1 LPLND
6 LSDKTIFQ
14 SFYCQ
19 EELFMSLMAG
29 KRGVIFGVANDKSIA
44 WGIAQQLHAAGAE
57 LAFTYLNEALEK
69 RVRPLAGSLGSTIIL
84 PCDVGS
90 DEEIASVFIE
100 LERQWG
106 SIDFVVH
113 AVAFANREDLK
124 NPFSQTSREGF
135 LLALDISAYS
145 LVAMTRYALPLFKG
159 GGSIVTMSY
168 LGAVMAVPDYN
179 VMGVAK
185 AALESSVRYL
195 AAELGQRNIRVNAVS
210 AGPIKTLAASGVG
223 NFKEKLHIME
233 ERSPLRRT
241 VTQEEV
247 GKASL
252 YLLSDLASGVTGE
265 VHYVDGG
272 FNISA
277 G

>member
-1 LPLND
+1 
-6 LSDKTIFQ
+6 
-14 SFYCQ
+14 
-19 EELFMSLMAG
+19 MGLMDG
-29 KRGVIFGVANDKSIA
+29 KRGVVIGVANDKSIA
-44 WGIAQQLHAAGAE
+44 WGVAQQLHEAGAE
-57 LAFTYLNEALEK
+57 LAFTFLNEALEK
-69 RVRPLAGSLGSTIIL
+69 RVRPLAESLNSKIIL

-90 DEEIASVFIE
+90 DAEIQAVFDVLQKE
-100 LERQWG
+100 WG
-106 SIDFVVH
+106 TIDFVVH
-113 AVAFANREDLK
+113 AVAFANRDDLK

-135 LLALDISAYS
+135 SLAMDISAYS
-145 LVAMTRYALPLFKG
+145 LVAMTRSAMPLMTN

-168 LGAVMAVPDYN
+168 LGAVLAVPGYN

-195 AAELGQRNIRVNAVS
+195 AAELGAQNIRVNAVS

-223 NFKEKLHIME
+223 NFKEKLRVME
-233 ERSPLRRT
+233 VRSPMKR
-241 VTQEEV
+241 VITQEEV

-265 VHYVDGG
+265 IHYVDAG

-277 G
+277 E

>member
-1 LPLND
+1 
-6 LSDKTIFQ
+6 
-14 SFYCQ
+14 
-19 EELFMSLMAG
+19 MGLMDG

-44 WGIAQQLHAAGAE
+44 WGVAQQLHAAGAE
-57 LAFTYLNEALEK
+57 LAFTYLNDALEK

-90 DEEIASVFIE
+90 DDEIAAVFKE
-100 LERQWG
+100 LEQQWG
-106 SIDFVVH
+106 TIDFVVH

-135 LLALDISAYS
+135 NLAMDISAYS
-145 LVAMTRYALPLFKG
+145 LLPMTRYAIPLMPE

-168 LGAVMAVPDYN
+168 LGAVLAVPDYN

-195 AAELGQRNIRVNAVS
+195 AAELGAKKIRVNAVS
-210 AGPIKTLAASGVG
+210 AGPIKTLAASGIG
-223 NFKEKLHIME
+223 NFKEKLRTME
-233 ERSPLRRT
+233 ERSPLCRT

-252 YLLSDLASGVTGE
+252 YLLSDLSTGVTGE
-265 VHYVDGG
+265 IHYVDGG

-277 G
+277 R

>member
-1 LPLND
+1 
-6 LSDKTIFQ
+6 
-14 SFYCQ
+14 
-19 EELFMSLMAG
+19 MGLMDG
-29 KRGVIFGVANDKSIA
+29 KRGIVFGVANDKSIA
-44 WGIAQQLHAAGAE
+44 WGVAKQLHAHGAE

-69 RVRPLAGSLGSTIIL
+69 RVRPLAESVGANIIL

-90 DEEIASVFIE
+90 DQEICSVFE
-100 LERQWG
+100 TLREQWG
-106 SIDFVVH
+106 KIDFIVH

-135 LLALDISAYS
+135 GLAMDISAYS
-145 LVAMTRYALPLFKG
+145 LVAMTRYGIPLMTE

-168 LGAVMAVPDYN
+168 LGAMMAVPDYN

-195 AAELGQRNIRVNAVS
+195 AAELGQKNIRVNAVS

-233 ERSPLRRT
+233 ERSPMRRT

-252 YLLSDLASGVTGE
+252 YLLSDLSSGVTGE
-265 VHYVDGG
+265 IHYVDAG

-277 G
+277 E

>member
-1 LPLND
+1 
-6 LSDKTIFQ
+6 
-14 SFYCQ
+14 
-19 EELFMSLMAG
+19 MGLMTG
-29 KRGVIFGVANDKSIA
+29 KRGVVFGVANDKSIA
-44 WGIAQQLHAAGAE
+44 WGVAQQLHEAGAE
-57 LAFTYLNEALEK
+57 LAFTYLNDALEK
-69 RVRPLAGSLGSTIIL
+69 RVRPLAESVGASIIL

-90 DEEIASVFIE
+90 DEQIAAVFTE
-100 LERQWG
+100 LGKAWG

-124 NPFSQTSREGF
+124 NPFSQTAREGF
-135 LLALDISAYS
+135 ALAMDISAYS
-145 LVAMTRYALPLFKG
+145 LVAVTREAIPLMQQ
-159 GGSIVTMSY
+159 GGSIVTMTY
-168 LGAVMAVPDYN
+168 LGAMLAVPGYN

-195 AAELGQRNIRVNAVS
+195 AAELGRQNIRVNAVS

-223 NFKEKLHIME
+223 NFKEKLHMME
-233 ERSPLRRT
+233 ERSPMRRT

-252 YLLSDLASGVTGE
+252 YLLSDLSSGVSGE
-265 VHYVDGG
+265 IHYVDCG

-277 G
+277 E

>member
-1 LPLND
+1 
-6 LSDKTIFQ
+6 
-14 SFYCQ
+14 
-19 EELFMSLMAG
+19 MAG
-29 KRGVIFGVANDKSIA
+29 KRGVVFGVANDKSIA
-44 WGIAQQLHAAGAE
+44 WGIAQQLNAAGAE
-57 LAFTYLNEALEK
+57 IAFTYLNEALEK
-69 RVRPLAGSLGSTIIL
+69 RVRPLAESLGSKIIL

-90 DEEIASVFIE
+90 DKEIAAVFDA
-100 LERQWG
+100 LEETWG

-124 NPFSQTSREGF
+124 NPFSQTSRDGF
-135 LLALDISAYS
+135 SLAMDISAYS
-145 LVAMTRYALPLFKG
+145 LVAITRCAIPLMSH

-168 LGAVMAVPDYN
+168 LGSMLAVPGYN

-185 AALESSVRYL
+185 AALESAVRYL
-195 AAELGQRNIRVNAVS
+195 AAELGRQKIRVNAVS

-233 ERSPLRRT
+233 QRSPLRRT

-252 YLLSDLASGVTGE
+252 YLLSDMSSGVTGE
-265 VHYVDGG
+265 VHYVDAG

-277 G
+277 E